1 MWSAV
6 LCVLLCA
13 GLALRAQKTPVPGQ
27 SSLSSEP
34 IANSDEQTRITLDVT
49 RVNIL
54 FTVTDKK
61 GRFITDL
68 GKDDFEVIESK
79 KPQVIQQFTAE
90 SDLPLRI
97 AVLIDTS
104 NSIREQFRFEQEAAV
119 RFMQERACGPAPGS
133 HDACQLRQ
141 RRRTRLRSDRRH
153 EETAKTESRACGREA
168 EPPSTTPSYF
178 ASKEKLMMDQPRD
191 KFRRAMIVISDGD
204 DTESRYSSD
213 QALEMAQK
221 ADVVIYAISTNI
233 KRDRHRRRQNPALSD
248 RGNRRAGVLSVQA
261 RRSRSI
267 VREHRERTAAP
278 VQHFLSPRAAEN
290 RWSISSGDRESEEP
304 EGSDRTSAQGL
315 LRAPVLNEAYTRP
328 SLRCSFRMQ
337 RSITTSSPACRAF
350 SAAVLVDDA
359 FLHPDRPSRLCGWPL
374 RRSPARIPSGGKCPR
389 YRRYRGRS
397 KSRSKHFSPSTSVS
411 LRIHRNDPV
420 ARRCM
425 YSETP

>member
-1 MWSAV
+1 MKLMWSAV

-119 RFMQERACGPAPGS
+119 RFMQSVMRPRTDRMMLVSFDSAAELVSDLTDDMKKLEAGIKGMRPGGGTS
-133 HDACQLRQ
+133 LYDAIF
-141 RRRTRLRSDRRH
+141 
-153 EETAKTESRACGREA
+153 
-168 EPPSTTPSYF
+168 F

-204 DTESRYSSD
+204 DTESRYSRD

-221 ADVVIYAISTNI
+221 ADVVIYAISTNT
-233 KRDRHRRRQNPALSD
+233 KRDDLDGDKILRYLTEETGGQAFFPFKLEDLDQSFENIANELRHQYNIFYRPQPLKADGLYHP
-248 RGNRRAGVLSVQA
+248 VTVKV
-261 RRSRSI
+261 RSRKDVI
-267 VREHRERTAAP
+267 VRARKGYYAP
-278 VQHFLSPRAAEN
+278 
-290 RWSISSGDRESEEP
+290 
-304 EGSDRTSAQGL
+304 
-315 LRAPVLNEAYTRP
+315 PVLNEAYTRP

-350 SAAVLVDDA
+350 SAAASLTT
-359 FLHPDRPSRLCGWPL
+359 PSCIQTTFAPMLMAASTISGTSSE
-374 RRSPARIPSGGKCPR
+374 RRNM
-389 YRRYRGRS
+389 
-397 KSRSKHFSPSTSVS
+397 STISTGMGTS
-411 LRIHRNDPV
+411 
-420 ARRCM
+420 A
-425 YSETP
+425 SEE